1 MTDISK
7 ARQALRDAARVK
19 VAVVVPL
26 EARAAVGA
34 DVEVVDLGSLAHH
47 AFVAAQAALT
57 VAEQLRAESRKQPVI
72 WNDDKD
78 LRAKAEAADRIE
90 AAVWEALI

>member
-34 DVEVVDLGSLAHH
+34 DVEAVEIGALAHH

-57 VAEQLRAESRKQPVI
+57 VAEELRAESRKQQVI

-78 LRAKAEAADRIE
+78 LSAKAEAAERIE
-90 AAVWEALI
+90 AAVWESLT

>member
-19 VAVVVPL
+19 VAVVVPP

-34 DVEVVDLGSLAHH
+34 DVEVVDLGSLAHP

-57 VAEQLRAESRKQPVI
+57 
-72 WNDDKD
+72 
-78 LRAKAEAADRIE
+78 KA
-90 AAVWEALI
+90 W

>member
-1 MTDISK
+1 MSGISQ
-7 ARQALRDAARVK
+7 ARQALRDAARIK
-19 VAVVVPL
+19 VAVVVPP
-26 EARAAVGA
+26 EVRAAVGA

-78 LRAKAEAADRIE
+78 LSAKAEAADRIE
-90 AAVWEALI
+90 AAVWEALT